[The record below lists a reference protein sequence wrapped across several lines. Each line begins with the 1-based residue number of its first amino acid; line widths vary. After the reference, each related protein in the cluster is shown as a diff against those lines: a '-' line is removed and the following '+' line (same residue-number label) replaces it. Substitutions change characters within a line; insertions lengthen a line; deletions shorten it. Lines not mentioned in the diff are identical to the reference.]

1 MKNSIV
7 FVIQRFIYIL
17 MGLFLLL
24 SCQQEDLVQPQS
36 PGFLSLDNVTVA
48 TSDVNSIQTKAGVDA
63 RFVIEIWK
71 EGALYN
77 NCKYEPGQTPSKI
90 ELPAGSYQLKAY
102 TSNYTSQGTVFAEGS
117 LGEAIYYKEQSFVIE
132 AEKVT
137 YPAVSVPMINFG
149 ICLKD
154 DLPASFENYTLDA
167 TIGDRTITL
176 KPTEIGYF
184 SDSVVGS
191 SLSFT
196 LRATNKDGEELE
208 KKETATNLR
217 AGTIYEIVYSMATKS
232 LDCEVLNKD

>member
-1 MKNSIV
+1 M
-7 FVIQRFIYIL
+7 
-17 MGLFLLL
+17 
-24 SCQQEDLVQPQS
+24 
-36 PGFLSLDNVTVA
+36 
-48 TSDVNSIQTKAGVDA
+48 
-63 RFVIEIWK
+63 
-71 EGALYN
+71 
-77 NCKYEPGQTPSKI
+77 
-90 ELPAGSYQLKAY
+90 
-102 TSNYTSQGTVFAEGS
+102 
-117 LGEAIYYKEQSFVIE
+117 IE

-184 SDSVVGS
+184 SDSAVES